1 MASTGGVT
9 SHFPRENDD
18 QPLESG
24 RQKGVVYT
32 MCGQIH
38 IQYVYNIYIILYIII
53 YIYYT
58 FYYII
63 KRTPGNRE
71 KIEDGPGKPETC

>member
-1 MASTGGVT
+1 MECG
-9 SHFPRENDD
+9 NDD
-18 QPLESG
+18 QPLESLESG
-24 RQKGVVYT
+24 RQKAVVYT

-38 IQYVYNIYIILYIII
+38 IQYVYNIYIYNIIYYNIYI

-71 KIEDGPGKPETC
+71 KIKDGPGKPETC